1 MTPSRVSYMV
11 PYMALTKTTVY
22 LTAAD
27 YRRLKALARATKRST
42 AQLVREA
49 VAEYARRHT
58 PRTRPKSLGAGRS
71 GRPDLGTRAEELL
84 RGFGRKR

>member
-1 MTPSRVSYMV
+1 MV
-11 PYMALTKTTVY
+11 PYMAHTKTTVY

-27 YRRLKALARATKRST
+27 YRRLKQLARATHRTT

-49 VAEYARRHT
+49 VAEYARRHASRAR
-58 PRTRPKSLGAGRS
+58 PRSLGAGHS
-71 GRPDLGTRAEELL
+71 GQSDLGTRAERLL

>member
-1 MTPSRVSYMV
+1 MV
-11 PYMALTKTTVY
+11 PYMDRTKTTVY

-49 VAEYARRHT
+49 VAQYARRHAR
-58 PRTRPKSLGAGRS
+58 RTRPKSLGAGHS
-71 GRPDLGTRAEELL
+71 GRPDLGARAEELL